1 MKKIFII
8 SAVLMFMLT
17 TVNVNAIGKDC
28 SNYKTF
34 SHKWNMC
41 KVGKL
46 PSINN
51 SSSETETETETKSKK
66 ISGGIKGFFNKI
78 RTFGGDSVGSAD

>member
-8 SAVLMFMLT
+8 STVLTFILT
-17 TVNVNAIGKDC
+17 TVNVHAIGKDC

-46 PSINN
+46 PSADN
-51 SSSETETETETKSKK
+51 SITGTEAETSTKKS
-66 ISGGIKGFFNKI
+66 SGGVKGFFNKI

>member
-1 MKKIFII
+1 MKKILFITTII
-8 SAVLMFMLT
+8 SFLT
-17 TVNVNAIGKDC
+17 ININAQAADC

-46 PSINN
+46 PGNN
-51 SSSETETETETKSKK
+51 SADGETTEQKDPKK
-66 ISGGIKGFFNKI
+66 KGLWHKI
-78 RTFGGDSVGSAD
+78 RTFGGSERGSED

>member
-8 SAVLMFMLT
+8 STVLTFILT
-17 TVNVNAIGKDC
+17 TVNVHAVGKDC

-46 PSINN
+46 QPAAN
-51 SSSETETETETKSKK
+51 SSTEVEAETSSKK
-66 ISGGIKGFFNKI
+66 SSGKVKGFFNKI
-78 RTFGGDSVGSAD
+78 RTFGGSSIGSAD

>member
-8 SAVLMFMLT
+8 STVLTFMLT
-17 TVNVNAIGKDC
+17 TVNVHAVGKDC

-46 PSINN
+46 PSANN
-51 SSSETETETETKSKK
+51 SSTEVEAETSSQKS
-66 ISGGIKGFFNKI
+66 SGGIKGFFEKI
-78 RTFGGDSVGSAD
+78 RTFGGDTVGSGD

>member
-1 MKKIFII
+1 MKKTFII
-8 SAVLMFMLT
+8 STVLTFMLT
-17 TVNVNAIGKDC
+17 TVNVHAVGKDC

-46 PSINN
+46 PSADN
-51 SSSETETETETKSKK
+51 SSTGTEAETSTKKS
-66 ISGGIKGFFNKI
+66 SGVVKGFFNKI

>member
-1 MKKIFII
+1 MKKIILFTSII
-8 SAVLMFMLT
+8 TFLF
-17 TVNVNAIGKDC
+17 VNVSVHAADC

-46 PSINN
+46 KGVGSG
-51 SSSETETETETKSKK
+51 SEVKSKK
-66 ISGGIKGFFNKI
+66 KLPGSGSLKGFWNKI
-78 RTFGGDSVGSAD
+78 RTFGGSEIGSEG

>member
-1 MKKIFII
+1 MKKTFII
-8 SAVLMFMLT
+8 STVVVFMMT
-17 TVNVNAIGKDC
+17 TISVEAKDC

-46 PSINN
+46 PGIN
-51 SSSETETETETKSKK
+51 SADGETTEQKDPKK
-66 ISGGIKGFFNKI
+66 KGLWHKI
-78 RTFGGDSVGSAD
+78 RTFGGSERGSED

>member
-1 MKKIFII
+1 MKKTFII
-8 SAVLMFMLT
+8 STVLTFMLT
-17 TVNVNAIGKDC
+17 TVNVHAVGKDC

-46 PSINN
+46 PSADN
-51 SSSETETETETKSKK
+51 SSTEVETSSKK
-66 ISGGIKGFFNKI
+66 SSGGITGGVKGFFNKI